1 MRAIEEIIAGR
12 LTGES
17 GQAAHHRHILTV
29 FGLYARPAGVPIA
42 VAAIVHLLQDLG
54 AEPASVRSSISRL
67 KKREVLTSERINGE
81 AGYALSAELEEHMR
95 VGDERIFSP
104 HPARASDP
112 WLLVSFSVPET
123 QRGQRH
129 KIRSGLSRMGFG
141 TVSAG
146 LCVAP
151 GHVYDE
157 ALEYLQDNDLLQFV
171 DFFHANHGGPEE
183 LRAKVAQWW
192 DLDSLE
198 AHYQEFIDKYSPL
211 LARWGKHAQQT
222 EEGSREAFVDYIR
235 MVTDWRTLPYLDPGL
250 PLEALPNSWNGGAAR
265 SLFLDLRAL
274 LSPLAGWHAQRII
287 HGSTHSGG
295 PAQNAPKVG
304 AIVGTR

>member
-17 GQAAHHRHILTV
+17 GQAAHHRHILTL

-42 VAAIVHLLQDLG
+42 VAAIVNLLQDLG

-81 AGYALSAELEEHMR
+81 AGYALSTALEEHMR

-104 HPARASDP
+104 HPAKASDP
-112 WLLVSFSVPET
+112 WLLVSFSVPES

-141 TVSAG
+141 TVSSG
-146 LCVAP
+146 LFVAP

-183 LRAKVAQWW
+183 LRTKVAQWW
-192 DLDSLE
+192 DLETLE
-198 AHYQEFIDKYSPL
+198 SHYQEFFDKYSPL
-211 LARWGKHAQQT
+211 LTRWGKPTQQT
-222 EEGSREAFVDYIR
+222 EAGSREAFGDFIR
-235 MVTDWRTLPYLDPGL
+235 LVTDWRTLPYLDPGL
-250 PLEALPNSWNGGAAR
+250 PLEALPKTWKGSEAR

-274 LSPLAGWHAQRII
+274 LSPLAGWHAQRVI
-287 HGSTHSGG
+287 HGATNPGNPGQSG
-295 PAQNAPKVG
+295 PSDHAAAQTP
-304 AIVGTR
+304 

>member
-12 LTGES
+12 LTGEL

-42 VAAIVHLLQDLG
+42 VAAIVQLLQDLG

-67 KKREVLTSERINGE
+67 KKREVLISEHVKGE
-81 AGYALSAELEEHMR
+81 AGYALSPALEEHMR

-104 HPARASDP
+104 HPARVSDP
-112 WLLVSFSVPET
+112 WLLVSFSVPEA

-129 KIRSGLSRMGFG
+129 KIRSGLARMGFG
-141 TVSAG
+141 VVGAG

-151 GHVYDE
+151 GNVYDE

-171 DFFHANHGGPEE
+171 DFFHADHGGPKE
-183 LRAKVAQWW
+183 LRTKVAQWW

-198 AHYQEFIDKYSPL
+198 AHYQEFIDKYSVL
-211 LARWGKHAQQT
+211 LGRWGDPAQQT
-222 EEGSREAFVDYIR
+222 EAGSRAAFGDFIR
-235 MVTDWRTLPYLDPGL
+235 MVTDWRALPYLDPGL
-250 PLEALPNSWNGGAAR
+250 PAEALPESWKGGEAR
-265 SLFLDLRAL
+265 SLFLDLRAR
-274 LSPLAGWHAQRII
+274 LSPLAGWHAQRVI
-287 HGSTHSGG
+287 HSAGA
-295 PAQNAPKVG
+295 PAGQGRTRQAAGAAP
-304 AIVGTR
+304 ATA